1 MANTRPIIIKK
12 AANHGGHHGGAWKV
26 AYADFVTAM
35 MALFI
40 VLWLLSSSKK
50 VQESVS
56 NYFNDPSGK
65 SHEAAKTPPPGRGGV
80 ADNLTITKENM
91 DQLKEELQSAIS
103 KMPALDKL
111 KDQIGITVTNEGLRV
126 DLMETEKG
134 TFFPSGS
141 PALTD
146 NGKEILILLAKEVGQ
161 LPNHV
166 TIEGHTDARP
176 FASGANYGNWELS
189 ADRANAARRIMQENG
204 LQLHQASE
212 VRGYADERLKL
223 PDRPEDP
230 SNRRISLLV
239 KYLEKPEAAPAPDP
253 HAPGSAQPA
262 QAAPVAAAHAPGAT
276 QTAPAAAKH

>member
-1 MANTRPIIIKK
+1 MTNTRPIVIKK
-12 AANHGGHHGGAWKV
+12 VSNHGGHHGGAWKV

-65 SHEAAKTPPPGRGGV
+65 AQAASKAPVPGRGG
-80 ADNLTITKENM
+80 AGENLTITKENM
-91 DQLKEELQSAIS
+91 DNLKEELQAAIS
-103 KMPALDKL
+103 KMTAFEKL
-111 KDQIGITVTNEGLRV
+111 KSQIGMTVTNEGLRV

-141 PALTD
+141 PELTE

-161 LPNHV
+161 LPNRV

-189 ADRANAARRIMQENG
+189 ADRANAARRIMLANG
-204 LQLHQASE
+204 LRPHQASE

-239 KYLEKPEAAPAPDP
+239 QYVEKAEAAPAPGP
-253 HAPGSAQPA
+253 QPSGGAQPA
-262 QAAPVAAAHAPGAT
+262 Q
-276 QTAPAAAKH
+276 TAPPAAKH